1 MLRYYQSYNKL
12 KPHGGYKKLY
22 HRLGFVSVL
31 THEPQLDIDV
41 LKVYN
46 ESARHVHHIITIQ
59 QLLVRLISDIL
70 IILLKVTKHFYFI
83 FLFHFFFNLPMCT
96 PWCNSVYAATPL
108 ITLIQWGKVHPLFN
122 KNITMFFFA

>member
-1 MLRYYQSYNKL
+1 MLRCYQSYDKL
-12 KPHGGYKKLY
+12 KPHDGCKKLC
-22 HRLGFVSVL
+22 HRFGFVSVL

-83 FLFHFFFNLPMCT
+83 FLFHFFLTFRCARHGVTAYMQLR
-96 PWCNSVYAATPL
+96 L
-108 ITLIQWGKVHPLFN
+108 
-122 KNITMFFFA
+122 